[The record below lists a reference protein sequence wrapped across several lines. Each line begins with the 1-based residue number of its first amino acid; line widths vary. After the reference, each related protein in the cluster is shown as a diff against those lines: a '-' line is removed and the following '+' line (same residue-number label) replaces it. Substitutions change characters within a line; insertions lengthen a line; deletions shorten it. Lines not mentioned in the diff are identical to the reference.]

1 MSIFLTV
8 LSVIAAIIG
17 GILALIIALLI
28 ILMVIKAEIIIGYN
42 KDESFFLRARYAA
55 VTINIFPLKKGKKK
69 AEKPKKEEKKPENE
83 DNKEK
88 KENFFSKKLKLMAV
102 DDYLTLI
109 GHVGTFLSRFCF
121 GDINANI
128 IVASDNAATTAQTYG
143 ALTAAIFPLLG
154 KIHNEKKAKDI
165 DVHINADFTAEKTFA
180 DIYIEIYVR
189 TVHAFALAF
198 KALIHILKLKETNN
212 GK

>member
-17 GILALIIALLI
+17 GIIALIIALLL
-28 ILMVIKAEIIIGYN
+28 ILMVIKAEIIVGYN
-42 KDESFFLRARYAA
+42 KDEGFFLRARYGT
-55 VTINIFPLKKGKKK
+55 VTINILPLKKDKKK
-69 AEKPKKEEKKPENE
+69 AEKPKKEEKKSESENKE
-83 DNKEK
+83 EK
-88 KENFFSKKLKLMAV
+88 KENFFSKKLKLMVV

-109 GHVGTFLSRFCF
+109 GHVGTFLSRFRF

-154 KIHNEKKAKDI
+154 KIHNAKKAKDI
-165 DVHINADFTAEKTFA
+165 DVHINADFTSEKTFA

-189 TVHAFALAF
+189 TVHALALAF